1 MRERIGD
8 NGPLYLLAGAIVV
21 FAIAVFPFT
30 RSTLAKAP
38 QPVPERHGAKSLKLF
53 ESQSRR

>member
-8 NGPLYLLAGAIVV
+8 NGPVYLLAGAIVV
-21 FAIAVFPFT
+21 FAIGVFPLT

-38 QPVPERHGAKSLKLF
+38 QPVPKRRGAKSLKLF
-53 ESQSRR
+53 TSRSRR